1 MNFVPIPN
9 QPLAFNTSRLAGCLC
24 EGPQER
30 VLMRTDD
37 TLRFQVQLD
46 NVSKSFLFDG
56 CVGDELLASPTFANP
71 ADWLA
76 EGGWDIQENQTCYTP
91 REFPPGPCKRLA
103 DLSFTPTAGTF
114 YVIEVVVLSMGA
126 CKVDVYFGGKTF
138 LITKPGTYQF
148 SVQTLGPA
156 HGLRFCS
163 SCDICIARASVKEYR
178 FGVTVELLPEGEIS
192 GAVDDF
198 TFATNPERFVITGN
212 TMTVSYPM
220 TYIPNGCYYVRL
232 TDECSLSQISSSPVN
247 VGDHECTV
255 LVQCCNSGDAMGFNF
270 TDFNPEIRL
279 YGKLVRA
286 TFDYDTSEDR
296 WSNGK
301 VSRNYADRRRTMEL
315 RIDRLGEYGHDFV
328 STFPLWDRLIIDGY
342 EYIAKAEAYEP
353 EYTDVWDD
361 IAPVIVKLEPKQELV
376 RKVRCA
382 EDDGGCFVPPNYW
395 VENTGPNTDYIL
407 TEETNEPIE
416 LHANA

>member
-1 MNFVPIPN
+1 MSFVPIPN
-9 QPLAFNTSRLAGCLC
+9 QPLAFNTTRLAGCLC

-46 NVSKSFLFDG
+46 NFEG
-56 CVGDELLASPTFANP
+56 CVGDELLASPTFADP

-76 EGGWDIQENQTCYTP
+76 EGGWEIQENQTCYTA
-91 REFPPGPCKRLA
+91 PPLRDPPCERLA

-126 CKVDVYFGGKTF
+126 CPVEGYFGGQTF
-138 LITKPGTYQF
+138 LITKPGTSTF
-148 SVQTLGPA
+148 SVQALGPG
-156 HGLRFCS
+156 GLRFCA
-163 SCDICIARASVKEYR
+163 SCDICIAMASVKEYE
-178 FGVTVELLPEGEIS
+178 FGVTVELLPEGAIS

-198 TFATNPERFVITGN
+198 TFSSNPERFVITP
-212 TMTVSYPM
+212 TSMTVSYPM

-255 LVQCCNSGDAMGFNF
+255 LVQCCNSGNAMGFDL
-270 TDFNPEIRL
+270 TDFNPEVRL
-279 YGKLVRA
+279 YGKLVRS
-286 TFDYDTSEDR
+286 TYDYDTSEDR

-342 EYIAKAEAYEP
+342 EYIAKAEPYEP
-353 EYTDVWDD
+353 DYTDVWDD
-361 IAPVIVKLEPKQELV
+361 VAPVIVKLEPKEELV

-382 EDDGGCFVPPNYW
+382 EDDGGCFVPPNFW

>member
-1 MNFVPIPN
+1 MSFVPIPN

-37 TLRFQVQLD
+37 TLRFQVGLE
-46 NVSKSFLFDG
+46 SFDS
-56 CVGDELLASPTFANP
+56 CAGDEELASPTFTDP
-71 ADWLA
+71 DDWSA
-76 EGGWDIQENQTCYTP
+76 EGGWEIQENQTCYTP
-91 REFPPGPCKRLA
+91 REFPPGPCQRLR
-103 DLSFTPTAGTF
+103 DLSFTPTTGSF
-114 YVIEVVVLSMGA
+114 YLIEITVLSIEGIVTA
-126 CKVDVYFGGKTF
+126 DFGGQTF
-138 LITKPGTYQF
+138 SITKPGTTSLVIQAN
-148 SVQTLGPA
+148 GPA
-156 HGLRFCS
+156 SVRLCAQY
-163 SCDICIARASVKEYR
+163 DVCIASISVREVT
-178 FGVTVELLPEGEIS
+178 FGVTVELLPEGEIT

-198 TFATNPERFVITGN
+198 TFTSNPERFVITP
-212 TMTVSYPM
+212 TSMTVSYPM

-255 LVQCCNSGDAMGFNF
+255 LVQCCNSGNAMGFDL
-270 TDFNPEIRL
+270 TDFNPEVRL
-279 YGKLVRA
+279 YGKLVRS
-286 TFDYDTSEDR
+286 TYDYDTSEDR

-342 EYIAKAEAYEP
+342 EYIAKAEPYEP
-353 EYTDVWDD
+353 DYTDVWDD
-361 IAPVIVKLEPKQELV
+361 VAPVIVKLEPKEELV

-382 EDDGGCFVPPNYW
+382 EDDGGCFVPPNFW

>member
-1 MNFVPIPN
+1 MSFVPIPN

-37 TLRFQVQLD
+37 TIRFQVGLEG
-46 NVSKSFLFDG
+46 FDSCAG
-56 CVGDELLASPTFANP
+56 EELLASPSFADP
-71 ADWLA
+71 EDWLA
-76 EGGWDIQENQTCYTP
+76 QGGWEIQENQTCYTA
-91 REFPPGPCKRLA
+91 PPLRDPPCSLLIDR
-103 DLSFTPTAGTF
+103 SFTPTPGTF
-114 YVIEVVVLSMGA
+114 YLVEVVVLSKGA
-126 CKVDVYFGGKTF
+126 CVIEGYLGASPF
-138 LITKPGTYQF
+138 LITKPGTMTGVIQAGG
-148 SVQTLGPA
+148 SGALT
-156 HGLRFCS
+156 FCA
-163 SCDICIARASVKEYR
+163 SCDVCIALASVKEVN
-178 FGVTVELLPEGEIS
+178 FGVTVELLPEGEIT

-198 TFATNPERFVITGN
+198 TFTTNPERFVITPT

-220 TYIPNGCYYVRL
+220 TDIPNGCYYVRL
-232 TDECSLSQISSSPVN
+232 TDYCSLSQISSSPVN

-255 LVQCCNSGDAMGFNF
+255 LVQCCNSGDAMGFDF
-270 TDFNPEIRL
+270 TDFNPEIRI
-279 YGKLVRA
+279 YGKLVRP
-286 TFDYDTSEDR
+286 TYDYDTSEDR

-301 VSRNYADRRRTMEL
+301 VSRHYADRRRTMEL
-315 RIDRLGEYGHDFV
+315 RIDKLGEYGHDFV
-328 STFPLWDRLIIDGY
+328 STFPLWDRLIIEGN

-361 IAPVIVKLEPKQELV
+361 VAPVIVKLEPKQELV

-382 EDDGGCFVPPNYW
+382 EDDGGCFVPPNNW